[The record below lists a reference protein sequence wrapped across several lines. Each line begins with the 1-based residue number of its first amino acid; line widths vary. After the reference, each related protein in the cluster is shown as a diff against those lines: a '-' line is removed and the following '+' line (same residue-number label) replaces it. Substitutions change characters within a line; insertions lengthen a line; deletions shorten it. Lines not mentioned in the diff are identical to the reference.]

1 MAGGSSDLSSRK
13 NFCLTLQEYMSEGR
27 RMPTEDQNIDKKVFC
42 EIVFSHFRRYKV
54 EISNAIKKPFPF
66 LEVLR
71 DRGFISNKMYDDSQE
86 SARNLVPV
94 QRVVYNVLS
103 TLETTFDLS
112 LLEALFSEVNM
123 QEYPDLI
130 QIRKSFENAIQEK
143 ICYQESDNEEREE
156 RTTTQLS
163 LEQGTGENS
172 YHSLTWAQPDSLN
185 NSGTTS
191 PENGLSEHLSEIE
204 QINARRNTTSGCSDA
219 LESQQADER
228 QAQESESAESC
239 EQVPI
244 QVNNG
249 DAREETA
256 SSLSGAEERAKLPN
270 HEIKINSCS
279 VLLRDIKKEKP
290 YFNSKNQQQAEART
304 DCNQASDII
313 VISSEDSAESSDED
327 EPSEAHTG
335 ELRPQ
340 PGKEVGEKGLGC
352 RDLN

>member
-163 LEQGTGENS
+163 LEQ
-172 YHSLTWAQPDSLN
+172 
-185 NSGTTS
+185 
-191 PENGLSEHLSEIE
+191 
-204 QINARRNTTSGCSDA
+204 
-219 LESQQADER
+219 
-228 QAQESESAESC
+228 ESC

>member
-163 LEQGTGENS
+163 LEQ
-172 YHSLTWAQPDSLN
+172 
-185 NSGTTS
+185 GTTS